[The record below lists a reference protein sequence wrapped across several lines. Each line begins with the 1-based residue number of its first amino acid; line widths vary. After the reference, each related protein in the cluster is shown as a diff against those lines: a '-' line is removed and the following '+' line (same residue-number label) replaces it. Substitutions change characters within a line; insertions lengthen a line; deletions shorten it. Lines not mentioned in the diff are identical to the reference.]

1 METIRITDMTLPACA
16 AIPGAS
22 FSFKERLEI
31 AKSLDR
37 LRPDMLEL
45 PALENRTSDALLMR
59 TISTTVRNCGVS
71 MPVGFTKEEA
81 DDAWAAVSKA
91 AKPRLRLEIP
101 LSTVQM
107 EYICRKKPAAVM
119 AIAEELTTYCRSLC
133 SDIDFCAGD
142 ATRADPEF
150 LREAIRMA
158 IRCGATTV
166 TICDSAGTK
175 LPTELAEFLTALQK
189 DIPELSTVTLAVRCV
204 NELSMAEA
212 CAVSAMVSGVREVK
226 AALIGSSFP
235 SLPALAHILALRGD
249 ELGYRCH
256 VNTMEMQRLQKQVS
270 WIVHARQGSASP
282 FEGSERAKAEE
293 GYTLSSH
300 DDMEAVAKAAVRL
313 GYDLS
318 EEDLSKVY
326 DAFRTAAEK
335 KDLSARELEA
345 IIASVAL
352 QVPPTYV
359 IKGFVINSGSQMR
372 ATAHI
377 AMEKDGREL
386 RGLCAGDGPID
397 ACFLAIE
404 QIAGTHYELDDF
416 QIQAV
421 TEGREAMGS
430 AFVKLRS
437 GSRLYSGSG
446 ISTDI
451 IDAAIHAYV
460 SALNKIAY
468 EEAVQ

>member
-16 AIPGAS
+16 AMTGTG

-71 MPVGFTKEEA
+71 MPVGFTREEA
-81 DDAWAAVSKA
+81 DAAWAAVSRA
-91 AKPRLRLEIP
+91 AHPRLRLEIP

-107 EYICRKKPAAVM
+107 EYICRKKPAAVLAM
-119 AIAEELTTYCRSLC
+119 AEELTTYCRSLC
-133 SDIDFCAGD
+133 DDVDFCAGD
-142 ATRADPEF
+142 ATRADPQF
-150 LREAIRMA
+150 LRDAIRMA
-158 IRCGATTV
+158 IRCGAGTV
-166 TICDSAGTK
+166 TVCDSAGTM
-175 LPTELAEFLTALQK
+175 LPAELSAFLTSLQE

-212 CAVSAMVSGVREVK
+212 CAVSAMVVGVREVK
-226 AALIGSSFP
+226 AVLIGSNSP
-235 SLPALAHILALRGD
+235 SLPALAHTLALRGD
-249 ELGYRCH
+249 ELGYRCN
-256 VNTMEMQRLQKQVS
+256 VNTMEMQRLRKQVD
-270 WIVHARQGSASP
+270 WIVRARQSGSP
-282 FEGSERAKAEE
+282 FEGSERARDEE
-293 GYTLSSH
+293 GYTLTSH
-300 DDMEAVAKAAVRL
+300 DGQDAIAKAAARL

-318 EEDLSKVY
+318 EEDLAKVY
-326 DAFRTAAEK
+326 DAFRAAAEK
-335 KDLSARELEA
+335 KDVSPRELEA

-359 IKGFVINSGSQMR
+359 VKGFVINSGSQMR

-437 GSRLYSGSG
+437 GSKLYSGSG

>member
-16 AIPGAS
+16 ALNGTS
-22 FSFKERLEI
+22 LSFKERLEI

-37 LRPDMLEL
+37 LRPDILEL

-81 DDAWAAVSKA
+81 DDAWAAVSRA

-107 EYICRKKPAAVM
+107 EYLCRKKPAAVLAM
-119 AIAEELTTYCRSLC
+119 AEELTAYCRSLC
-133 SDIDFCAGD
+133 ADVDFCAGD
-142 ATRADPEF
+142 ATRADPAF
-150 LREAIRMA
+150 LREAIRTA

-166 TICDSAGTK
+166 TVCDSAGTK
-175 LPTELAEFLTALQK
+175 LPAELADFLNALRA
-189 DIPELSTVTLAVRCV
+189 DVPELGTVTLAVRCV
-204 NELSMAEA
+204 NELRMAEA
-212 CAVSAMVSGVREVK
+212 CAVSAVGAGAREVK
-226 AALIGSSFP
+226 TALVGESYP

-249 ELGYRCH
+249 ELGYRCD

-270 WIVHARQGSASP
+270 WIVRARQDASSP
-282 FEGSERAKAEE
+282 FEGSNRAKGEE

-300 DDMEAVAKAAVRL
+300 DGLDAVSKAAVHL

-318 EEDLSKVY
+318 EEDLAKVY
-326 DAFRTAAEK
+326 DAFRTASEK

-352 QVPPTYV
+352 QVPPTYTV
-359 IKGFVINSGSQMR
+359 KGFVINSGSQMR

-437 GSRLYSGSG
+437 GSKLYSGSG